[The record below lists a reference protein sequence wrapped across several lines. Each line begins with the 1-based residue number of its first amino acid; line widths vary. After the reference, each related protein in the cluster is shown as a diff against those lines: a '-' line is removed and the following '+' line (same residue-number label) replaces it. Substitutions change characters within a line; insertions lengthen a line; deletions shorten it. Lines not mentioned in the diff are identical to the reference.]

1 MKISVNWLKNYVNI
15 PEKTDF
21 QALADLFTTR
31 TAEVEEVIDLAASF
45 DKIVIG
51 QIETI
56 KPHPDA
62 DKLRVTMT
70 NVGTE
75 TLQIVCGA
83 SNIHEGQTVAVALV
97 GAKVRWHGE
106 GDLVEL
112 KPTKIRGEDSAGM
125 ICAASEIGMKDSVDG
140 ILDLSHLKLKPGT
153 PLAEAL
159 NKNDFIID
167 IDNKSLTHRPDLL
180 GHYGIAREIAAIT
193 DEKLKPVEYFT
204 DWKNLPAIIPVE
216 VKAPKLCPR

>member
-15 PEKTDF
+15 PDKTDL
-21 QALADLFTTR
+21 QSLADLFTTR

-56 KPHPDA
+56 KPHPNA
-62 DKLRVTMT
+62 DKLRITTT

-75 TLQIVCGA
+75 VLQIVCGA
-83 SNIHEGQTVAVALV
+83 SNIHEGQIVAVALV

-106 GDLVEL
+106 GELVEL
-112 KPTKIRGEDSAGM
+112 KPTQIRGEDSAGM
-125 ICAASEIGMKDSVDG
+125 ICAASEIGLKDLIDG
-140 ILDLSHLKLKPGT
+140 ILDLSHLKVKPGT
-153 PLAEAL
+153 PVAEAL
-159 NKNDFIID
+159 NKNDVIID
-167 IDNKSLTHRPDLL
+167 IDNKSLTHRPDLW

-193 DEKLKPVEYFT
+193 DENSKQLNILQPGT
-204 DWKNLPAIIPVE
+204 TNSL
-216 VKAPKLCPR
+216 R